1 MAAIQID
8 VNVSTPYRVHIG
20 TRLLEEAGQIVQP
33 LINGQKCAIVTDS
46 NVGPLYAHIV
56 RQSLEGAGFSVA
68 TFTFEAGEERK
79 TLATYGEILE
89 FLAAHELDRGD
100 AVIALGG
107 GVVGDMAGFAAATYL
122 RGIAYVQ
129 VPTSLL
135 AMVDSSVG
143 GKCAVDL
150 SEGKNLAGAFWQ
162 PRAVIA
168 DVGCLGTLTPER
180 LADGCG
186 EVIKHALIADP
197 ALFAALEEAPLT
209 FDLLTSNLGLVA
221 AIVARNVEIKRD
233 VVAADERELGLRKML
248 NFGHSIGHAIEAHS
262 DYTLGH
268 GTCVAMG
275 MVAISR
281 AQAARAE
288 ADPQIEFDPAL
299 PERIASLCQAHG
311 LATTCPY
318 PADDLLD
325 AALHDKKRHGSTIDL
340 VMLHAIGSCSIETHS
355 IAEFF
360 ELIELGLAGEST
372 SDRFTEAAPETARAA
387 EQTAETIHEGEARA

>member
-1 MAAIQID
+1 M
-8 VNVSTPYRVHIG
+8 NS
-20 TRLLEEAGQIVQP
+20 
-33 LINGQKCAIVTDS
+33 
-46 NVGPLYAHIV
+46 
-56 RQSLEGAGFSVA
+56 SLW
-68 TFTFEAGEERK
+68 
-79 TLATYGEILE
+79 
-89 FLAAHELDRGD
+89 HELDRGD

-143 GKCAVDL
+143 WQVRRRPLGGKEPRRRLLAAARRHRRRGLPRHPHARAARRRLRRGDQARGHRRPCAL
-150 SEGKNLAGAFWQ
+150 
-162 PRAVIA
+162 
-168 DVGCLGTLTPER
+168 
-180 LADGCG
+180 
-186 EVIKHALIADP
+186 
-197 ALFAALEEAPLT
+197 AALEEAPLT

-262 DYTLGH
+262 DYALGH

-281 AQAARAE
+281 AQAARVE
-288 ADPQIEFDPAL
+288 ADRQIEFDPAL

-340 VMLHAIGSCSIETHS
+340 VMPHGIGSCSIETHS

-360 ELIELGLAGEST
+360 ELIELGLAGESA
-372 SDRFTEAAPETARAA
+372 SERATEVAPEGARAA